1 MTNPFIPG
9 PDPEVRKSGHSL
21 NKYSSSEEVK
31 TYNEGFDIRVALR
44 SHIVRFYP
52 DEPLATK
59 LEIPTLE
66 RILRTLTTK
75 AMETL

>member
-1 MTNPFIPG
+1 MSINKFSS
-9 PDPEVRKSGHSL
+9 PEEIVAHHA
-21 NKYSSSEEVK
+21 
-31 TYNEGFDIRVALR
+31 GFDIRVALR

-52 DEPLATK
+52 TEPLATK

-66 RILRTLTTK
+66 KIIRTLSTK